1 MIKQK
6 HILQDLFDGYGSYGG
21 SIKVKNISI
30 DIKKP
35 ELIPS
40 LLEQLKEIK
49 KRDLTNINKVNS
61 TQQKK

>member
-21 SIKVKNISI
+21 SI